1 MKTPSPAAITRSREP
16 AHSGGDSSPS
26 ALDWARE
33 SGEADRVMRELDV
46 YLRHRRRR
54 RQRATATGVALVA
67 LGLLA
72 WPALRPRVN
81 PSAAPDLV
89 ATSAVVVRPETRQLP
104 DGTRVEL
111 NAGAELEV
119 DFSGPLRRVALRR
132 GEAHFQ
138 VAKDAQRTF
147 VVEAGG
153 VAVRAVG
160 TAFSVG
166 MASGTIEVLVTEG
179 HVAVESP
186 ARGQPM
192 TAVSAVPA
200 AGAAPEAVPV
210 VGAGR
215 RIRVEVGP
223 RAEGTTGPQVA
234 AISNEEIDRQLAW
247 RVPRLEFAGTAL
259 AQALPLFNA
268 HGRVRLVLSDPALG
282 RLQLSGVLR
291 ADDTESLL
299 RLLEG
304 EFALVGERRG
314 DELVLRRR

>member
-1 MKTPSPAAITRSREP
+1 MKPPPLAAGPQAREP
-16 AHSGGDSSPS
+16 SRSDGDAPTS
-26 ALDWARE
+26 ALDWARN
-33 SGEADRVMRELDV
+33 SGEADRVLHELDLF
-46 YLRHRRRR
+46 LRRRRRR
-54 RQRATATGVALVA
+54 RQRATAAGAALVA
-67 LGLLA
+67 FGLLA
-72 WPALRPRVN
+72 WPALRPSVS
-81 PSAAPDLV
+81 PSTTPASTPTRAL
-89 ATSAVVVRPETRQLP
+89 VVRPETRQLP
-104 DGTRVEL
+104 DGSLVEL
-111 NAGAELEV
+111 DAGAELEV
-119 DFSGPLRRVALRR
+119 DFGGPLRRVALRR
-132 GEAHFQ
+132 GVAHFQ

-179 HVAVESP
+179 HVAVEGP
-186 ARGQPM
+186 ARTLPV
-192 TAVSAVPA
+192 TAGPA
-200 AGAAPEAVPV
+200 AGAETTPV
-210 VGAGR
+210 FGAGK
-215 RIRVEVGP
+215 RIRVDVGP
-223 RAEGTTGPQVA
+223 GSDAAGPQVVA
-234 AISNEEIDRQLAW
+234 LSPQEIERQLAW

-259 AQALPLFNA
+259 AEALPLFNA
-268 HGRVRLVLSDPALG
+268 HGRVRLVLADPALG

>member
-1 MKTPSPAAITRSREP
+1 MNTPPPAAVTRPREP
-16 AHSGGDSSPS
+16 APAGEESSSS

-33 SGEADRVMRELDV
+33 AGEADRVLRELDV
-46 YLRHRRRR
+46 HLRHRRRR
-54 RQRATATGVALVA
+54 RQRATVTGAALAA

-81 PSAAPDLV
+81 PSAATAMV

-166 MASGTIEVLVTEG
+166 MASDTIEVLVTEG
-179 HVAVESP
+179 EVAVESP
-186 ARGQPM
+186 ARGQPV
-192 TAVSAVPA
+192 TAELATGAVA
-200 AGAAPEAVPV
+200 EAVPV
-210 VGAGR
+210 FGAGK

-223 RAEGTTGPQVA
+223 RAEGPAGPQVV
-234 AISNEEIDRQLAW
+234 AISTDEIDRQLAW

-268 HGRVRLVLSDPALG
+268 HGRVRLVLADPALG

-314 DELVLRRR
+314 GDLVLRRR